1 MRVFPFFL
9 ALATLSACAP
19 GGDRSA
25 PAERAPYPA
34 LLPLSSLQAPAPTL
48 DPEATAA
55 GLQAEAAALRAT
67 AASLAA
73 DGG

>member
-1 MRVFPFFL
+1 MRVVPLSL
-9 ALATLSACAP
+9 ALAALSACAP
-19 GGDRSA
+19 GGDRQA
-25 PAERAPYPA
+25 VADRAPYPA

-48 DPEATAA
+48 DPAATAA
-55 GLQAEAAALRAT
+55 GLEAEAAALRAT